1 MNAASWSAWGLVSIR
16 IRLVMAN
23 YIELQC
29 AAECESE
36 GAAHLHVC
44 THMCTCSTQDAS
56 RLHKQ
61 AARPHAKRRSAG
73 YLSPIASQPR
83 KFSMCLYKNLHYPQR
98 QPPPPRE
105 PPPAFPGRV
114 AGLQLAVDQSVIGTW
129 EVGRRLSRCSRGD
142 VRGLLF
148 RELTLVLPGLC
159 LATQRPKRHMPH
171 HAPGMSGCHTNSS
184 QVTVFTVE

>member
-44 THMCTCSTQDAS
+44 THMCTCSTQDA
-56 RLHKQ
+56 RRKQ